1 MKTFKGLAN
10 FKRVIRLHLGLLLG
24 AVVLF
29 SSCNK
34 NVINKTTYEGKKVK
48 NTCET
53 FSADVKAV
61 EESNSDPAAL
71 MIAQYDN
78 ADFGPAFLE
87 PGQFVIKGDTLYF
100 RLVNDFPYEKYLR
113 KRVAIYVNPSF
124 SAPEHLQGMEETPS
138 GTLPTIVVTEDYY
151 KANKDMFVYK
161 VPVTEAI
168 NGKQLTLSFSVVK
181 FNKKGQVKKVYC
193 NTVDAPVGA
202 ITPSCCTYLP
212 WEPVRPKTV
221 VQAPEL
227 KVGKAMYRYKNF
239 TGTLD
244 LIFPMNSIEFDRT
257 KVHEAIFDYLK
268 KYENEGYK
276 LSSAELKGYASQGG
290 TVDYNQDLSQRR
302 ADAVAEEL
310 KQKLIEAG
318 YDSTGFNISGMGLG
332 EDWERFEMLVNT
344 GAFTEEEK
352 NQIFEIVRSPIHPDE
367 KEAQLRKLDGLWNGE
382 KGKLV
387 DEVLVY
393 CRHTFIKFNME
404 STSSAAYGSYS
415 KLLPIFSPELYKVA
429 LQENEIGP
437 YTEGA
442 NISESLTIIGNLI
455 SAKPKEANLYALRS
469 TYYFAQNDIEKALA
483 DIEKALRLDPNNTNY
498 KLASLIYKTM
508 LADKYS
514 MEERTAM
521 LNAYNDYIAQYPN
534 NKLLHYNKIILME
547 KIGFLSGAIREY
559 TQAIESNGDNAAL
572 YNNRGVAYL
581 KTNRFEQAEADFRKA
596 ISLDSKLA
604 EPHFNLAIIYAYRG
618 WPKKAAMELKEAKTK
633 NPAFESQIWSNP
645 AFQIVKDMPAFA
657 KTLKQ

>member
-1 MKTFKGLAN
+1 MKTLQGLVNLRKQARTGLA
-10 FKRVIRLHLGLLLG
+10 FLFGAAFLL
-24 AVVLF
+24 

-34 NVINKTTYEGKKVK
+34 NVINKTVYEGKKVK
-48 NTCET
+48 NTCES

-61 EESNSDPAAL
+61 EESNSDPSAL

-87 PGQFVIKGDTLYF
+87 PGQFIIREDTLYF
-100 RLVNDFPYEKYLR
+100 RLVNDFPYEKYLK
-113 KRVAIYVNPSF
+113 KRVAVYVNPSF
-124 SAPEHLQGMEETPS
+124 KSMEHLQGMEETPE
-138 GTLPTIVVTEDYY
+138 GTLPTIVITEDYY
-151 KANKDMFVYK
+151 NANKDMFVYK
-161 VPVTEAI
+161 TPVTEAV

-202 ITPSCCTYLP
+202 ITPACCTYLP

-221 VQAPEL
+221 VQTPEL

-244 LIFPMNSIEFDRT
+244 LIFPMNSIKFDRS

-268 KYENEGYK
+268 KYEDEGYK
-276 LSSAELKGYASQGG
+276 LASAELKGYASQGG

-302 ADAVAEEL
+302 ADAVTQEL
-310 KQKLIEAG
+310 RQKLAEAG
-318 YDSTGFNISGMGLG
+318 YDSTALNITGMGLG
-332 EDWERFEMLVNT
+332 EDWDRFELLINT

-352 NQIFEIVRSPIHPDE
+352 NQIMEIVRSPIHPDE
-367 KEAQLRKLDGLWNGE
+367 KEAQLRKLDGLWDGE
-382 KGKLV
+382 NGKLV
-387 DEVLVY
+387 DEVLVF

-404 STSSAAYGSYS
+404 STSSSAYGSYS

-437 YTEGA
+437 YAEGA

-455 SAKPKEANLYALRS
+455 SAKPKDANLYALRS

-483 DIEKALRLDPNNTNY
+483 DIEKALRLNPNNTNY
-498 KLASLIYKTM
+498 KLAALIYKTM

-514 MEERTAM
+514 LEERNAM
-521 LNAYNDYIAQYPN
+521 LNAYNDYISQYPN
-534 NKLLHYNKIILME
+534 NKLLYFNKIILME
-547 KIGFLSGAIREY
+547 KIGFLSGAIKEY
-559 TQAIESNGDNAAL
+559 TQALESNGDNAAL

-581 KTNRFEQAEADFRKA
+581 KTNRFYDAESDFRKA
-596 ISLDSKLA
+596 ISLDAKIA

-618 WPKKAAMELKEAKTK
+618 WPKKAAMELKEAKKK
-633 NPAFESQIWSNP
+633 NPAFESLIWSNP
-645 AFQIVKDMPAFA
+645 AFQIVKDMPAFS